1 MKKRI
6 IFRADGDSSTG
17 LGHLYRLFGLVE
29 VLKDSFD
36 FVFVTKASSTFSVIP
51 KSYTTHFIP
60 EHIDF
65 KDEVTW
71 LSQSYNP
78 NDHIIIADGY
88 QFNSTYQKQ
97 IKDKGYTLVYIDDL
111 ASEHMFADLV
121 INHSPYLIE
130 KHYKKEPYTKLALGT
145 RYALL
150 RPGFLKEA
158 KLERNIKSIDSAFVC
173 FGGAD
178 PFNLTYKAVT
188 ALLELN
194 RFKKISVVLGGAYKF
209 NEILELKNTHPLKI
223 DLYKNL
229 SENELIKVMKNCN
242 FAIVP
247 ASTILF
253 EICCIKMPVLSG
265 FYVENQINLF
275 KGFSHL
281 DAIHGC
287 GDFRTKDK
295 HDFKELIEF
304 SLKEKGVLRQIENQS
319 KLFDGRNGKRLLGL
333 INQFNISLR
342 KATLKDMTMIFDW
355 SNEEVVRQNSY
366 NSEPIKIENHKIWF
380 QNKLNDTRA
389 TMLIVMINEKPAGIV
404 RFEDDGEHSTIGITI
419 SSQYRGQGLSS
430 EILMLSSKYYFEFND
445 KPILAYIKEENLAS
459 KRAFEKSGYKFFKSK
474 PIKGI
479 HSFIYK
485 LDKPNV

>member
-6 IFRADGDSSTG
+6 IFRADGDASTG

-51 KSYTTHFIP
+51 KSYKTHFIP

-78 NDHIIIADGY
+78 NDHITIVDGY
-88 QFNSTYQKQ
+88 QFNSTYQKK

-111 ASEHMFADLV
+111 ASEHIFADLV
-121 INHSPYLIE
+121 INHSPYLTE

-188 ALLELN
+188 ALLQLN
-194 RFKKISVVLGGAYKF
+194 RIKKISVVLGGAYKF

-265 FYVENQINLF
+265 FYVENQELIY
-275 KGFSHL
+275 KGFLNKKSIYEGGDMSKFKALDFHRIVKNLLLKNDYSLYVSHQ
-281 DAIHGC
+281 
-287 GDFRTKDK
+287 K
-295 HDFKELIEF
+295 
-304 SLKEKGVLRQIENQS
+304 V
-319 KLFDGRNGKRLLGL
+319 LFDK
-333 INQFNISLR
+333 
-342 KATLKDMTMIFDW
+342 M
-355 SNEEVVRQNSY
+355 
-366 NSEPIKIENHKIWF
+366 
-380 QNKLNDTRA
+380 
-389 TMLIVMINEKPAGIV
+389 
-404 RFEDDGEHSTIGITI
+404 
-419 SSQYRGQGLSS
+419 
-430 EILMLSSKYYFEFND
+430 
-445 KPILAYIKEENLAS
+445 IKERHVNLI
-459 KRAFEKSGYKFFKSK
+459 KS
-474 PIKGI
+474 
-479 HSFIYK
+479 
-485 LDKPNV
+485 LC